1 MQAAVNY
8 NENAQNDTE
17 NRINRQY
24 LKFQLHEMFK
34 KLEKI
39 LSVLNR
45 EKIETQTEFL
55 QMKTIIF
62 EMKNTL
68 GGTINTLDIEE
79 KTSKSEDIMIETMYI
94 ETKKKNIQN
103 IIFLVLVFQF

>member
-1 MQAAVNY
+1 
-8 NENAQNDTE
+8 
-17 NRINRQY
+17 
-24 LKFQLHEMFK
+24 
-34 KLEKI
+34 
-39 LSVLNR
+39 
-45 EKIETQTEFL
+45 
-55 QMKTIIF
+55 MKTIIF

-94 ETKKKNIQN
+94 ETQEKNIQN